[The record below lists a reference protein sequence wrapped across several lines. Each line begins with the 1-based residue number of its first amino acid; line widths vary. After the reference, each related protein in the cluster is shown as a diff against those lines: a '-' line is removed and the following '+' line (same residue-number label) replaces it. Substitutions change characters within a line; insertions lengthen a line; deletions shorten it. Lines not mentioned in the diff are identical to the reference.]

1 MSRMQ
6 SVPTSSRAGSNLRFP
21 SLAVLLLACLA
32 LMLTTAGCERG
43 GGLPEDH
50 KLVVIG
56 FDAADWAL
64 IDPLVEAGRMPV
76 MARFL
81 EQSTAGVNMSFV
93 PLVGSPQIWAS
104 MATGRMPDAHG
115 IQGFVRREG
124 DKLSLKQQW
133 LAPAYWDLAGA
144 VGQTSCVIGWWLTHP
159 ARDIAGV
166 MVSDANT
173 YTIQG
178 FRDDAGLV
186 RPDVLRE
193 DLAALKVDYR
203 DITLAELGRFID
215 LDSLAGHEEA
225 MASRL
230 DKLRTMIAG
239 DRSYLAMAAYLAPRS
254 EFDVFSLY
262 FRGLDLSCHT
272 FWPYYRPDQ
281 RNEDL
286 DPVAVAVF
294 GEVIPNYYVYCD
306 ELLGEMLAL
315 FPDDRSVMI
324 LSDHGFEGLTTQKG
338 KLLKGVMAHR
348 PHGVYAVRSPLHQQ
362 GYRFDS
368 TPIINVCPT
377 ILALMGLPAS
387 EEMPGQVIREGLT
400 AAGLRWVEQLEGN
413 RVASYQTLAP
423 VYADSVGVQDESE
436 VDEAVIRQLRSLG
449 YID

>member
-1 MSRMQ
+1 MQ
-6 SVPTSSRAGSNLRFP
+6 PVPDGPKATSQGLPARAIP
-21 SLAVLLLACLA
+21 LLVTLA
-32 LMLTTAGCERG
+32 LMLALAGCG
-43 GGLPEDH
+43 GETGLPEDH

-64 IDPLVEAGRMPV
+64 VDPLIEAGRLPV
-76 MARFL
+76 TERFL
-81 EQSTAGVNMSFV
+81 EQATAGTNMSFV

-104 MATGRMPDAHG
+104 MATGRTPDAHG

-124 DKLSLKQQW
+124 DRLSLKQQW

-144 VGQTSCVIGWWLTHP
+144 VGKTSCVIGWWLTYP
-159 ARDIAGV
+159 ARDIVGV
-166 MVSDANT
+166 MVSDADT
-173 YTIQG
+173 YTPQG

-193 DLAALKVDYR
+193 DLAALQVDYR
-203 DITLAELGRFID
+203 DITLEELGRFVD
-215 LDSLAGHEEA
+215 LESLAGHEEA
-225 MASRL
+225 LAAKL
-230 DKLRTMIAG
+230 DKLRCMIAG
-239 DRSYLAMAAYLAPRS
+239 DRSYLAMAKYLAPRS
-254 EFDVFSLY
+254 DFDVFSIY

-272 FWPYYRPDQ
+272 FWPYYQPDP

-286 DPVAVAVF
+286 DPVAAAVF
-294 GEVIPNYYVYCD
+294 GQVIPSYYVYCD

-315 FPDDRSVMI
+315 FPQDRSVMI
-324 LSDHGFEGLTTQKG
+324 LSDHGFEGRTSTKG

-348 PHGVYAVRSPLHQQ
+348 PEGVYAVRSPIHEQ
-362 GYRFDS
+362 GLRFES

-387 EEMPGQVIREGLT
+387 VEMQGEIIREGLT
-400 AAGLRWVEQLEGN
+400 GAGLDWAVQLEGN

-423 VYADSVGVQDESE
+423 VYADSVGVGDEAE
-436 VDEAVIRQLRSLG
+436 MDEAVIQQLRSLG